1 MILRSPGGNEV
12 FKDIGSVGTGLNGR
26 AYRSKTTNRSVAL
39 LGTTIVMQTNPLKE
53 VVIRILDDRVY
64 WPCSERR

>member
-1 MILRSPGGNEV
+1 MIVRSPAGDEI

-26 AYRSKTTNRSVAL
+26 AYRSKKSNRTVAL
-39 LGTTIVMQTNPLKE
+39 LGTTIIMQTNPLKE
-53 VVIRILDDRVY
+53 VAIRILDDRVY